1 VESHSNYAW
10 SSGGPDRAPVSR
22 REFLRGLG
30 LAAAA
35 ASGAAALSGLSGSL
49 LRPMTAGAAVR
60 TYRLTAD
67 LGVPGDGVTEA
78 SALIATALA
87 RVPAGSAVVCDAS
100 RYLING
106 TVLLQNL
113 SGITLDGNGT
123 VFYREGGNG
132 TPRRPRPYIELDT
145 FSNVQMF
152 NFSIQGFEP
161 DWRYSTE
168 TEFDSGLRIR
178 SGTGLAVRNV
188 SVSRVGGDG
197 VNILGRVSRPNRNVL
212 VDGVRVDWARRQGMS
227 VRNCDGVT
235 IQNSFI
241 TWTGRSGIDIEPY
254 DTTWYADNVTIRRC
268 RLAHINNWIIAGG
281 GAGRHDGHLIEEVDS
296 VGGYGFALIGNYQ
309 TSATRVVIRN
319 NRHTWDDPEYRQTR
333 SLNSLRVRASD
344 AVTISG
350 NVMTFRSGGAV
361 EVRAPAGWV
370 TRNTFAG
377 VADGLLLIGG
387 VRGADNIVL
396 NRYGQPAP
404 IVVMNEPTPR

>member
-1 VESHSNYAW
+1 LGAEATEQ
-10 SSGGPDRAPVSR
+10 RA
-22 REFLRGLG
+22 
-30 LAAAA
+30 
-35 ASGAAALSGLSGSL
+35 
-49 LRPMTAGAAVR
+49 R

-87 RVPAGSAVVCDAS
+87 GVPAGSTVVCDAP
-100 RYLING
+100 RYRING
-106 TVLLQNL
+106 SVLLRNL
-113 SGITLDGNGT
+113 SGITLEGNGT

-132 TPRRPRPYIELDT
+132 TPRRPLPYIELDT
-145 FSNVQMF
+145 FWNVQMAD
-152 NFSIQGFEP
+152 FSIQGFEP
-161 DWRYSTE
+161 DWRYSAE

-197 VNILGRVSRPNRNVL
+197 VNILGRVSNPSRNVL

-235 IQNSFI
+235 IQDSFI

-254 DTTWYADNVTIRRC
+254 ATTWYANNVIIRRC
-268 RLAHINNWIIAGG
+268 RLAHIHNWIIAGG

-296 VGGYGFALIGNYQ
+296 VGGLGFALIGNYQ
-309 TSATRVVIRN
+309 TAATRVVIRN

-333 SLNSLRVRASD
+333 SLSSLRVRASD
-344 AVTISG
+344 AVEISG
-350 NVMTFRSGGAV
+350 NILTFRSGGAV

-377 VADGLLLIGG
+377 VKEGLLLIGG
-387 VRGADNIVL
+387 VQGADNIVL
-396 NRYGQPAP
+396 NRDGQPAP
-404 IVVMNEPTPR
+404 IVVMN